1 MEDLLERWRGPI
13 ILVLIGIIVA
23 GLAVIYLRWPR
34 SSSSDS
40 SVLPGKSLPS
50 GSLLIT
56 TPTLRPA
63 SLKVQV
69 AGAVA
74 RPGVYA
80 FRDGDRVEEAL
91 KAAGGPLP
99 DADLS
104 RVNQAQ
110 RLRDEGYILVPR
122 LNETPVAGAVAPAA
136 GAQTPASPAA
146 SGKVNINT
154 ASVAQLDTLP
164 GIGATYS
171 QRIVD
176 YRSKNGP
183 FQTTKELV
191 DNKLVPQSTFDK
203 IKDLIDVK

>member
-1 MEDLLERWRGPI
+1 
-13 ILVLIGIIVA
+13 VA

-56 TPTLRPA
+56 TPTVRPA

-122 LNETPVAGAVAPAA
+122 LNETPVAGA
-136 GAQTPASPAA
+136 QTPASPAA

-171 QRIVD
+171 KRIVD
-176 YRSKNGP
+176 YRSKNGS